1 MTRNGTRARGFTLVE
16 LLVAL
21 AIMAMMAG
29 LAWRALDGMIRA
41 RDQITQRSD
50 ETLAMQAALSQWGT
64 DLDAVV
70 ETQLVNAV
78 DFDGRALRL
87 TRRDATDPVAGVRVV
102 AWTLRA
108 GTQGGTLAALA
119 VPRRAH
125 TGRTAVGLGPGGALG
140 RQPQQRST
148 PQRSGHRFG
157 PMPGQ
162 VFYFREDSWTNPQSS
177 ATPQPGNAG
186 GGLVPPPDGVRLV
199 LNLSAGQ
206 ALAGPITR
214 DWVRPNLNAKKS

>member
-108 GTQGGTLAALA
+108 GYGFQHL
-119 VPRRAH
+119 
-125 TGRTAVGLGPGGALG
+125 
-140 RQPQQRST
+140 
-148 PQRSGHRFG
+148 
-157 PMPGQ
+157 Q
-162 VFYFREDSWTNPQSS
+162 VR
-177 ATPQPGNAG
+177 
-186 GGLVPPPDGVRLV
+186 
-199 LNLSAGQ
+199 
-206 ALAGPITR
+206 
-214 DWVRPNLNAKKS
+214 

>member
-1 MTRNGTRARGFTLVE
+1 MTCTRTRARGFTLVE

-108 GTQGGTLAALA
+108 GTQGGRWLRWQSPAVRTRAELQSAWAQAALWA
-119 VPRRAH
+119 ANPSNEARRSEVDIAS
-125 TGRTAVGLGPGGALG
+125 ADAW
-140 RQPQQRST
+140 
-148 PQRSGHRFG
+148 
-157 PMPGQ
+157 Q

-177 ATPQPGNAG
+177 ATPRPGTAG

-206 ALAGPITR
+206 ALAGPVTR